1 MTFTPEEKEVSR
13 QNLRYRDT
21 SKTVSHVASIE
32 GTEAKTQDLD
42 RQKRSTVL
50 RTDLGL
56 IGEDIDVAGRGT
68 NGNIQVAAD
77 ASLVA
82 AGGLSRRIVGSDGI
96 VPDQIV
102 IQGAPVTT
110 LGGDLF
116 LNGSLGADGAA
127 FAGTGFDGSSI
138 GVGAGVRIADGSIV
152 QNGGETI
159 GEALEGVDGVVTG
172 TVVDGG
178 FHALQG
184 FGGRFGRGFGRR
196 AGFGGRFGRFGGRFG
211 GLAGGVYGRGGYGY
225 AHGW

>member
-1 MTFTPEEKEVSR
+1 MTFTPEEREVSR

-21 SKTVSHVASIE
+21 EKTVSYDASIE
-32 GTEAKTQDLD
+32 GTEERTQNLD

-56 IGEDIDVAGRGT
+56 IGEDIDVEGRGT

-82 AGGLSRRIVGSDGI
+82 AGGLRRRIVGSDGI

-102 IQGAPVTT
+102 IQGAPVRS

-116 LNGSLGADGAA
+116 LNGSLGRDGVA
-127 FAGTGFDGSSI
+127 FAGTGVDGSSI
-138 GVGAGVRIADGSIV
+138 GVGAGTVTADGSIV
-152 QNGGETI
+152 QDGGETI

-178 FHALQG
+178 LRYIQ
-184 FGGRFGRGFGRR
+184 GFGRR
-196 AGFGGRFGRFGGRFG
+196 GLGRRGLGFGRRLGRFGRFG
-211 GLAGGVYGRGGYGY
+211 GLAGGVYGRGY